1 MQYHAISLTTLPI
14 IVYHCLERIT
24 YAIYGQYY
32 PFREDSMQIADNFAY
47 VVPVDYLLHTPEKPF
62 CYDETCPCKEDQE
75 AISQV
80 AAWVVD
86 GLITPAEATDLVAG
100 RGI

>member
-1 MQYHAISLTTLPI
+1 MQT
-14 IVYHCLERIT
+14 
-24 YAIYGQYY
+24 
-32 PFREDSMQIADNFAY
+32 ADNFMY

-75 AISQV
+75 AITQI
-80 AAWVVD
+80 AAWVAD
-86 GLITPAEATDLVAG
+86 GLITSGEATDLVAG